1 MTGAIFNVEAG
12 SQCSDAKIQLVDLG
26 LKLLARAQAA
36 SIGVVSGAIALD
48 SAAAT
53 RMAGKGMPVILVRRE
68 AETADV
74 SGMLSAVGILTAAGG
89 RTSHAAVVARQLG
102 KVCLVACPD
111 LQIDLNRRSCRIGP
125 KTMYEGDFLS
135 IDGNDGGVY
144 AGQIEVMTERP
155 ERELAALAS
164 WPDRPSE
171 LAIDPLQALTPQ
183 AI

>member
-1 MTGAIFNVEAG
+1 
-12 SQCSDAKIQLVDLG
+12 
-26 LKLLARAQAA
+26 
-36 SIGVVSGAIALD
+36 
-48 SAAAT
+48 
-53 RMAGKGMPVILVRRE
+53 
-68 AETADV
+68 
-74 SGMLSAVGILTAAGG
+74 
-89 RTSHAAVVARQLG
+89 
-102 KVCLVACPD
+102 
-111 LQIDLNRRSCRIGP
+111 
-125 KTMYEGDFLS
+125 MYEGDFLS